1 MKFIAPFSVMI
12 LNDFYIS
19 SNNLITN
26 NASLNAQ
33 DRSLSHSN
41 EIIHLKPYLK
51 KINKRFL

>member
-1 MKFIAPFSVMI
+1 MI

-26 NASLNAQ
+26 YAQ

-41 EIIHLKPYLK
+41 EIIYLKPYLK
-51 KINKRFL
+51 KINKRFLWLYSQYLR